1 MWGTNSLSNRYQS
14 NTNKLSFDP
23 LKNNYIHQNP
33 NQANLPEC
41 NMLCQTPIKQFEY
54 NQNNN
59 NFTTTPFR
67 FDFNH
72 YFGNL
77 WSSGKIPNNQL
88 LQPQMFL
95 SPTQLNKDN
104 LPLNKKGIE
113 ESYKLTPI
121 SQLKY
126 SNSSNNSSNN
136 SNNINLIINNNA
148 TKNNNNINIPQNNN
162 LNNNNSYINNNN
174 INGNNMNN
182 FGYNNNYFNGYNNNN
197 NNNNGNNI
205 NNNSYKNIN
214 ELTKKNLNELFNN
227 ARNQTSL
234 YDEQKHKFIKNFNNY
249 NNYNILNINN
259 YNHNNN
265 NHSINNNNYKT
276 KPKSNEAIKNKNYNL
291 QISRQFIF
299 SSPLCNSKP
308 KKIFECSGSTVA
320 TLSSN
325 SKNINKNRRFRKN
338 NEQIMLLKKFYNEHK
353 HWSKSQIKEI
363 SVKIGLKENKVYKWL
378 WDQRNKEIKATKFV
392 VKKDGNKNG
401 TNIDDKNDSDD
412 DNDNENDEE

>member
-23 LKNNYIHQNP
+23 LKNNNYLHQNP
-33 NQANLPEC
+33 NQNNIPEY
-41 NMLCQTPIKQFEY
+41 NIICQTPIKQLEY

-88 LQPQMFL
+88 LQPQLFL
-95 SPTQLNKDN
+95 SPTQLNKDSI
-104 LPLNKKGIE
+104 PLNKKSIE

-121 SQLKY
+121 SQVKY

-136 SNNINLIINNNA
+136 SNNNNLLINNN
-148 TKNNNNINIPQNNN
+148 TSKNNINIPPQNNNITNNNNGYINNNN
-162 LNNNNSYINNNN
+162 LNNFYNNN
-174 INGNNMNN
+174 GC
-182 FGYNNNYFNGYNNNN
+182 NNYFNGYNNNN
-197 NNNNGNNI
+197 NNI

-227 ARNQTSL
+227 AKNQTSL

-259 YNHNNN
+259 FNNN
-265 NHSINNNNYKT
+265 NHQNNSNYIN
-276 KPKSNEAIKNKNYNL
+276 KPKPNEAIKNKNYNL

-325 SKNINKNRRFRKN
+325 KNINKNRRFRKN
-338 NEQIMLLKKFYNEHK
+338 NEQITLLKKFYNEHK
-353 HWSKSQIKEI
+353 HWSKNQIKEI
-363 SVKIGLKENKVYKWL
+363 SQKIGLKENKVYKWL

-392 VKKDGNKNG
+392 VKKDGNKN
-401 TNIDDKNDSDD
+401 NENNNNNKSDD
-412 DNDNENDEE
+412 EDNDNSDE